1 MSSTAFKVL
10 AMTIILALVLLVSCG
25 AVIHDDATTNFKLG
39 RRLLADYNMPMPTY
53 QPVGGGGYV
62 APTHP

>member
-1 MSSTAFKVL
+1 MHGFYVA
-10 AMTIILALVLLVSCG
+10 
-25 AVIHDDATTNFKLG
+25 G

-53 QPVGGGGYV
+53 EPIGGGAYV

>member
-1 MSSTAFKVL
+1 MHGLYVA
-10 AMTIILALVLLVSCG
+10 
-25 AVIHDDATTNFKLG
+25 G

-53 QPVGGGGYV
+53 QPIGGGGYV

>member
-1 MSSTAFKVL
+1 MHGLYVA
-10 AMTIILALVLLVSCG
+10 
-25 AVIHDDATTNFKLG
+25 G
-39 RRLLADYNMPMPTY
+39 RRLLADYMPMPTY